1 MGEIWASVAAV
12 SAAISAIV
20 VIVASFFAYSQIREA
35 RSARH
40 VSLLLAFQEKYHSPM
55 ARSFRY
61 RLLSGEFGPPEEFD
75 PSRLNVDDF
84 HSFWQ
89 LHDQLEMLGVLVD
102 RRLLEFDLV
111 LACFHRSPPQVW
123 AAIEPYILTRRTV
136 ASPLEGQNFEKLVRR
151 YHASSALQAQYW
163 SRSTVL

>member
-40 VSLLLAFQEKYHSPM
+40 VSLLLAFQEKYHSPV

-61 RLLSGEFGPPEEFD
+61 RLLSGEFGPPDEFD
-75 PSRLNVDDF
+75 PSGLNADDF

-151 YHASSALQAQYW
+151 YHAASTLQAPYW